1 MEAIKKGT
9 VESLIVV
16 LKDRLENLEDISAV
30 GDMRFFVHK
39 KEDDSLVQ
47 PDSVPAFDAE
57 EPMWAICP
65 IDTTLAAYEANKE
78 YKLYVKYTAGSE
90 APVLGPENFR
100 VVSD

>member
-16 LKDRLENLEDISAV
+16 LGDRLENLNDVSGIT
-30 GDMRFFVHK
+30 DLRFFVHK

-47 PDSVPAFDAE
+47 PDSVPAFDVE
-57 EPMWAICP
+57 EPMWVVCS
-65 IDTTLAAYEANKE
+65 IDTTLGAYEADKT
-78 YKLYVKYTAGSE
+78 YKLYLKYTAGTE
-90 APVLGPENFR
+90 APILGPELFK